1 MSGPSPQLTSA
12 QLFGAI
18 LRAFRRKGVRDVAA
32 TLPVSWGHLAR
43 MERGEQPV
51 PPDLV
56 PLLDAAY
63 QAGGVLVQLSELL
76 ARDQAR
82 SELESLLRQ
91 MGTFPVNPPSSDED
105 DMERRSLL
113 RLLSVLGPGA
123 AIPASA
129 IDALHAGLR
138 EITGEPAER
147 DADDWEQIAWDYAQ
161 GVWTDLSGARSA
173 DLTADIQDLNRHLA
187 RTKDSSERATLLRV
201 YAQLSAFLAIDL
213 PLIAGPRACWRAW
226 SAARAAA
233 DASGDRE
240 LAVWVRAMEGTES
253 YYMKRLGSAASDLLT
268 EAIELAG
275 GRPCV
280 GLANALDVR
289 SRMLAAQGDA
299 DAARKALGELE
310 DAYSALPASVTG
322 DQISA
327 WGKPPEDV
335 QWVEGWV
342 LTKLGDVN
350 RAAPLLE
357 QAIAASPQEKVG
369 GRTNITLVRMWGVI
383 QDGEVAEGLDRA
395 VELTQPLPVTPARRR
410 IVGEILGALPEKARA
425 LPAARELRAL
435 VSAGAA

>member
-253 YYMKRLGSAASDLLT
+253 YYMKRLGSAASDLFT